1 MRDVDGTPPKRSLS
15 TAERRRPV
23 VLSAAMREFAR
34 TGYRGTSVRAV
45 AEKAGI
51 SESYV
56 FRLFGDKREL
66 FVAALRRCF
75 ERIQEALRE
84 GADAA
89 GSSRPREVLDG
100 MAVAYAKLIAERDL
114 LMIQVHAL
122 AASDDDA
129 IRAEMLSCQRDLVDF
144 VQSRSGASE
153 TAVQSFFARGQ
164 LCHLITALGIAGSAP
179 ETNVSPDEPWV
190 HTLTAG
196 IRHLP
201 ARPDPTN

>member
-1 MRDVDGTPPKRSLS
+1 
-15 TAERRRPV
+15 V

-122 AASDDDA
+122 AASDD
-129 IRAEMLSCQRDLVDF
+129 LVDF